1 MTPRTALRRRLDTPH
16 GITWLSVILNLLLS
30 AGKILAGV
38 LCSSQTIIADGVHS
52 LSDLATDAAVLAGL
66 RVSGKPADIDHHYGH
81 LRVTTLVT
89 MFVGAA
95 LLATAAWIAFRGI
108 ITLRESHAPV
118 RATLPFWVAIA
129 SIVVKEALY
138 HATVRV
144 GRRVGDASVVANA
157 WHHRSDAWTSVA
169 AAAGL
174 AGVALG
180 GPSWAFL
187 DHVTAVVLA
196 SFLVVIGARIL
207 YDSACELVDRAP
219 DPRTQGAIEAIV
231 ATTEGVRG
239 YHAVRARRIG
249 GKVAVDIT
257 ILVGPELTVREGH
270 DVATLVTRRLLECEH
285 HVMEVVVHIE
295 PEDDIGD
302 GILM

>member
-1 MTPRTALRRRLDTPH
+1 M
-16 GITWLSVILNLLLS
+16 
-30 AGKILAGV
+30 
-38 LCSSQTIIADGVHS
+38 
-52 LSDLATDAAVLAGL
+52 LAGL
-66 RVSGKPADIDHHYGH
+66 RVSGKPADTDHHYGH

-108 ITLRESHAPV
+108 ITLRESHEPV
-118 RATLPFWVAIA
+118 RAALPFWVAIF
-129 SIVVKEALY
+129 SVFSKEALY
-138 HATVRV
+138 QMTVRV
-144 GRRVGDASVVANA
+144 GRRVGDASMVANA
-157 WHHRSDAWTSVA
+157 WHHRSDSWTSIA

-207 YDSACELVDRAP
+207 YDAGCELVDRAP
-219 DPRTQGAIEAIV
+219 DARTQAAIEAIV

-249 GKVAVDIT
+249 GKVAVDIH

-285 HVMEVVVHIE
+285 NVIEVVVHIE
-295 PEDDIGD
+295 PEGDVDD
-302 GILM
+302 GILL

>member
-1 MTPRTALRRRLDTPH
+1 MTPGTAPRSSLATPH
-16 GITWLSVILNLLLS
+16 GVTWFSVWVNSLLS
-30 AGKILAGV
+30 AGKIVAGV
-38 LCSSQTIIADGVHS
+38 FCNSQTIIADGVHS

-66 RVSGKPADIDHHYGH
+66 RVSGKPADTDHHYGH

-95 LLATAAWIAFRGI
+95 LLGTAAWIAYRGLV
-108 ITLRESHAPV
+108 TLREPHEPV
-118 RATLPFWVAIA
+118 RAALPFWVAIVSVLA
-129 SIVVKEALY
+129 KEALY
-138 HATVRV
+138 QMTVRV

-157 WHHRSDAWTSVA
+157 WHHRSDAWTSIA

-187 DHVTAVVLA
+187 DHVTAIVLA

-207 YDSACELVDRAP
+207 YDAGCELVDRAP
-219 DPRTQGAIEAIV
+219 DARKQAEIEKIV
-231 ATTEGVRG
+231 ATTEGVKG

-249 GKVAVDIT
+249 GKVAVDIH

-270 DVATLVTRRLLECEH
+270 DIATEVRRRLLECEH
-285 HVMEVVVHIE
+285 DVIEVVVHIE
-295 PEDDIGD
+295 PEDDAHD
-302 GILM
+302 GIIL

>member
-1 MTPRTALRRRLDTPH
+1 
-16 GITWLSVILNLLLS
+16 
-30 AGKILAGV
+30 
-38 LCSSQTIIADGVHS
+38 VHS
-52 LSDLATDAAVLAGL
+52 LSDLLTDVAVLAGL
-66 RVSGKPADIDHHYGH
+66 RVSGKPADTDHHYGH

-108 ITLRESHAPV
+108 ITLRESHEPV
-118 RATLPFWVAIA
+118 RAVLPFWVAIV
-129 SIVVKEALY
+129 SVFSKEALY
-138 HATVRV
+138 QMTVRV
-144 GRRVGDASVVANA
+144 GRRVGDASIVANA
-157 WHHRSDAWTSVA
+157 WHHRSDSWTSIA

-196 SFLVVIGARIL
+196 SFLLVIGAKIL
-207 YDSACELVDRAP
+207 YDAAGELVDRAP
-219 DPRTQGAIEAIV
+219 DARTQAAIEAIV

-249 GKVAVDIT
+249 GKVAVDIR
-257 ILVGPELTVREGH
+257 IHVGPELTVREGH

-285 HVMEVVVHIE
+285 NVIEVVVHIE
-295 PEDDIGD
+295 PEGDAHD
-302 GILM
+302 GILL